1 MVSKE
6 DRKYFILLKGLRNAG
21 KDLGMRPPILQ
32 PLKIL
37 KTQQTD
43 SLNH

>member
-6 DRKYFILLKGLRNAG
+6 DRKYLILLKGLQSG
-21 KDLGMRPPILQ
+21 GTDLGTRPPILQ

-37 KTQQTD
+37 TTQ
-43 SLNH
+43 